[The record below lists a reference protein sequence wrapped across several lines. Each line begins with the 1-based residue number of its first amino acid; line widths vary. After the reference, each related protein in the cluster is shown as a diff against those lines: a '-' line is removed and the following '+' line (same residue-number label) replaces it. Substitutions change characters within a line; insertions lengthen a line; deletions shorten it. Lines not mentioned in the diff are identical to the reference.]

1 MQDTTEKNKS
11 DKSDVKIPDEL
22 KGLFGEPPLV
32 EGEDPKHYW
41 RLFEAVAKAR
51 NPQDDVMEWIDVH
64 DYVVKVW
71 EEMRLRRASAGL
83 ISGGMLK
90 ALTHFLDQ
98 IKQEPAKALKFF
110 SQDPIEREQVIMSLA
125 QYGITS
131 GTLQAKAAQS
141 HLDMLKIFER
151 MIETRENGRHKL
163 RKEDER
169 RRRQKI
175 EEDSGEK

>member
-1 MQDTTEKNKS
+1 MEPEEIEKNKFE
-11 DKSDVKIPDEL
+11 KSIKIPDEVM
-22 KGLFGEPPLV
+22 GLFGEPPLV
-32 EGEDPKHYW
+32 EGEDPKGYW
-41 RLFEAVAKAR
+41 GLVQAVANDRK
-51 NPQDDVMEWIDVH
+51 PKGFMEWTDVF
-64 DYVVKVW
+64 DFTNKIW
-71 EEMRLRRASAGL
+71 EEQRLRRASAGV
-83 ISGGMLK
+83 ISGALLK
-90 ALTHFLDQ
+90 AVMYFLEQANQDRS
-98 IKQEPAKALKFF
+98 KAQKYF
-110 SQDPIEREQVIMSLA
+110 SQNPIEREQVMLALA

-169 RRRQKI
+169 RRRQKR